1 MPLEVVSGQFFGLPY
16 ATLQALM
23 ASYTQ
28 ALTDIATAGQSH
40 AVTGRT
46 FTLAN
51 IAEIRRTIA
60 ELQAAINQ
68 SNGARVRRTLAYGGG
83 FTR

>member
-1 MPLEVVSGQFFGLPY
+1 MPLEVIRGEFFGLPY
-16 ATLQALM
+16 ATLTALM

-40 AVTGRT
+40 AVSGRS

-51 IAEIRRTIA
+51 QAEVRRTIA
-60 ELQAAINQ
+60 ELQAAINR
-68 SNGARVRRTLAYGGG
+68 SNGTRIKRTFANFGGY
-83 FTR
+83 TR

>member
-1 MPLEVVSGQFFGLPY
+1 MPDGIVRGQFFGLPL
-16 ATLQALM
+16 ATLNSLM

-28 ALTDIATAGQSH
+28 ALTDIANVGQSH
-40 AVTGRT
+40 AVTGRS

-51 IAEIRRTIA
+51 IAEIRQTIQ

-68 SNGARVRRTLAYGGG
+68 ANGVRVRRTFGYGGG
-83 FTR
+83 FTI